1 MILRGTPA
9 GHRLGARAVR
19 IEMDVERIM
28 NGRGKQAGRQGI
40 MNNQQGQWRSLSSD
54 WMPLV
59 SGMIGALDED

>member
-1 MILRGTPA
+1 
-9 GHRLGARAVR
+9 
-19 IEMDVERIM
+19 MDVERIM